1 MRNKDQYLCMMEKLY
16 IEKILNKSKGDLFKY
31 VISILS
37 HLFTNNLLIIINA
50 KENKIS
56 KMQLYIMES
65 YMDWN

>member
-1 MRNKDQYLCMMEKLY
+1 MEKLY
-16 IEKILNKSKGDLFKY
+16 IEKNHNKSKEDLFKY

-37 HLFTNNLLIIINA
+37 HLFTNNLLIIINE
-50 KENKIS
+50 KENKIF